1 MVWKI
6 IQGILLF
13 TVLGI
18 ALVLGL
24 FMDDYIGDDSPD
36 EGSLTCLQE

>member
-13 TVLGI
+13 TVLAI

-24 FMDDYIGDDSPD
+24 CMDGYIGDDSPPVEVVCSQD
-36 EGSLTCLQE
+36 R